1 VPGRA
6 GSRRAWGWHPL
17 DDEWAARVVAGAG
30 LRAGELVVDLGA
42 GEGALTAPL
51 VAAGARV
58 LAVEL
63 HPGRAA
69 RLRARFATDP
79 VTVVECDIAEFRL
92 PHRPFRV
99 VANPPYSL
107 SSAVVRSLLAP
118 GSRLVGADLVLPRQ
132 VVRRYA
138 EGRAAA
144 ARSRHFTLQRGPTV
158 PRRAFRPP
166 PQVDSA
172 VLLVRRR

>member
-1 VPGRA
+1 M
-6 GSRRAWGWHPL
+6 
-17 DDEWAARVVAGAG
+17 
-30 LRAGELVVDLGA
+30 VDLGA

-58 LAVEL
+58 MAVEL
-63 HPGRAA
+63 NPRRAA

-79 VTVVECDIAEFRL
+79 VTVLECDIAEFRL

-107 SSAVVRSLLAP
+107 ASAVIRTLIAP
-118 GSRLVGADLVLPRQ
+118 GSPLMAADLVLPRH
-132 VVRRYA
+132 VVDRLTG
-138 EGRAAA
+138 GRPAV
-144 ARSRHFTLQRGPTV
+144 ARSRRYTLTAGPRL

-172 VLLVRRR
+172 VLVVRRR